1 MNALGNE
8 IQFGTVTEKQSADVA
23 DYFSSWSVSHRVE
36 RFLRHRVNSKKTVYK
51 SGETFVMKEFV
62 TNTRF
67 REYKVP
73 ESSDWKF
80 HSVTRHVVVYSRGKL
95 SVEIVAETRPSVRTV
110 SLYFTG
116 NSGSLENVI
125 MDILHPLKLYSK
137 LTGHESFLGRPLRI
151 TRSVLDKKNY
161 SVTGTH
167 GERCLFYIN
176 VYGVL
181 SFVTRDME
189 FVRIH
194 NQKPRLD
201 YAGTIFDGEVQSGTF
216 YARDVLFARG
226 KDVRGKKLQERL
238 ELLFE
243 ILMGLRLELLRINTV
258 YIDKGTGIH
267 EYPGNKLSQFQSLE
281 EASRFIWET
290 QSPKSLVYTSV
301 DFGEPTF
308 EWKDV
313 SFPKEYRLKKSLET
327 FFENRD
333 KLEELL
339 LEVHKH
345 QRFIGH
351 TRIVRNPNLP
361 FLGQPGVDFKKFTMV
376 MKKWDF
382 RLVSNTT
389 QNTHVHFI
397 FEKTK

>member
-1 MNALGNE
+1 MNVLGNE

-23 DYFSSWSVSHRVE
+23 DYFSSWSASHRVE
-36 RFLRHRVNSKKTVYK
+36 RFLRHRVNSRKTVYK

-62 TNTRF
+62 TDTRF

-73 ESSDWKF
+73 ETPDWKF
-80 HSVTRHVVVYSRGKL
+80 HSVTRHVVVYTRGKL
-95 SVEIVAETRPSVRTV
+95 SVELVAETRPSVRTV
-110 SLYFTG
+110 SLYF
-116 NSGSLENVI
+116 SENPEAIQQVI
-125 MDILHPLKLYSK
+125 LGILNPLKLYSK
-137 LTGHESFLGRPLRI
+137 LTGHESFLGRPRRV

-161 SVTGTH
+161 SVTGSH
-167 GERCLFYIN
+167 GDRRLFYID
-176 VYGVL
+176 VHGVL

-189 FVRIH
+189 FVRIR
-194 NQKPRLD
+194 NQKPRID
-201 YAGTIFDGEVQSGTF
+201 YTGTILDGEIQNGTF

-226 KDVRGKKLQERL
+226 KDVRGKKLPERL

-243 ILMGLRLELLRINTV
+243 ILMGLRLDILRMNIV
-258 YIDKGTGIH
+258 YIDKGSGIH
-267 EYPGNKLSQFQSLE
+267 EYPGNKRSQFQSIE

-290 QSPKSLVYTSV
+290 QHPKSLVYTSV

-308 EWKDV
+308 EWTDV

-333 KLEELL
+333 KLEKLL
-339 LEVHKH
+339 LHVHKH
-345 QRFIGH
+345 DRFVGH
-351 TRIVRNPNLP
+351 TRVVTDPKLP
-361 FLGQPGVDFKKFTMV
+361 FLGQPGVDFKKFTRV
-376 MKKWDF
+376 MDKWDF

-389 QNTHVHFI
+389 QNAHVHFI